1 MIFIWNVQNRL
12 IGMYSKSM
20 VHRGEGG
27 RKGEWLLMD
36 MQFLSRVMKVFWISG
51 DGCVTVSSILK
62 TTKSYI
68 LEEWKNKTKYALL
81 EFYFKFKENWGNLT
95 VLTWYLPGN
104 IRNIKNK
111 ISITKKTRGFP
122 GSSVVK
128 NPLANAG
135 DAGLNPGSGRFP
147 TGRNGNPLPVFLLGK
162 FLGQRSLVGYS
173 PWGRKELDTTEEINS
188 NNNKTQSS

>member
-1 MIFIWNVQNRL
+1 M
-12 IGMYSKSM
+12 
-20 VHRGEGG
+20 
-27 RKGEWLLMD
+27 
-36 MQFLSRVMKVFWISG
+36 
-51 DGCVTVSSILK
+51 
-62 TTKSYI
+62 
-68 LEEWKNKTKYALL
+68 
-81 EFYFKFKENWGNLT
+81 
-95 VLTWYLPGN
+95 PGN

-173 PWGRKELDTTEEINS
+173 SHDCKELDTTEHRVHVYTSGQFLVWKREKEHQKMTNLAHL
-188 NNNKTQSS
+188 TR